1 MVEIRDGAVWL
12 RLGST
17 GPDAVAPAVDL
28 AVVEAVRRGKGP
40 GVHRVTF
47 DDVVRSWP
55 PDLELPSQRRL
66 GEALRRV
73 GGAPRRGSTDQ
84 RTRVYRIV
92 VPE

>member
-17 GPDAVAPAVDL
+17 GQDAVAPAVDV
-28 AVVEAVRRGKGP
+28 AVVEAVRRGYGP
-40 GVHRVTF
+40 GAHAVTY
-47 DDVVRSWP
+47 DDVVRAWP
-55 PDLELPSQRRL
+55 AELDLPSQRRL

-73 GGAPRRGSTDQ
+73 GGPPRRGPTGL